1 MKPHWRLV
9 DTGHLTGAENM
20 ALNEIML
27 QGRSQDLLPDTL
39 RFLQFKPH
47 CALVGYFQTVD
58 QEIHLAYCEQHQID
72 INRRIT
78 GGGAIYFDES
88 TIGWEIYA
96 RKDNPLFY
104 GSVEDLHA
112 RLCEG
117 VVRGLGYL
125 GVKARYRPRND
136 IEVEGRKIS
145 GTGGTELGDAFMFQ
159 GTLLV
164 DFDADRML
172 RILKIPVEKL
182 RGKEIAS
189 VRNRVVCLRELL
201 GTVPDHQV
209 LKEALARGLAET
221 LGIRLTKAGL
231 TDWEQGTLSRRLP
244 YFSSPAWIH
253 RIRKP
258 GVCRKTVSSL
268 YKTGGGLIRCSLVMD
283 LPGNRIKSALIT
295 GDFFAYPG
303 RIIMDLENALKD
315 SRAEPETLSG
325 IVEECFR
332 KGQAQTPGLTAQ
344 DFSRA
349 IMMAVEKAYEER
361 NL

>member
-1 MKPHWRLV
+1 MKPQWRLV
-9 DTGHLTGAENM
+9 DTEHLTGAENM

-27 QGRSQDLLPDTL
+27 SGRSQDLVPDTL

-47 CALVGYFQTVD
+47 CVLVGYFQTVE
-58 QEIHLAYCEQHQID
+58 QEIHQEYCQQHQID

-104 GSVEDLHA
+104 GSVEDLYA
-112 RLCEG
+112 KLCEG
-117 VVRGLGYL
+117 VVRGLSYL
-125 GVKARYRPRND
+125 GVKAQYRPRND
-136 IEVEGRKIS
+136 IEVDGRKIS
-145 GTGGTELGDAFMFQ
+145 GTGGTEMGDAFMFQ

-172 RILKIPVEKL
+172 RSLNIPIEKL

-189 VRNRVVCLRELL
+189 VRDRVICLREIL
-201 GTVPDHQV
+201 GTVPDNGV
-209 LKEALARGLAET
+209 VKEALARGLAET
-221 LGIRLTKAGL
+221 LKIDLVKSGL
-231 TDWEQGTLSRRLP
+231 NAWEQETLSRQIP

-258 GVCRKTVSSL
+258 PIHRKSVSSL
-268 YKTGGGLIRCSLVMD
+268 YKTGGGLIRVSLVMD

-295 GDFFAYPG
+295 GDFFAYPS

-315 SRAEPETLSG
+315 SRAEPETISET
-325 IVEECFR
+325 VEDFFR
-332 KGQAQTPGLTAQ
+332 EGQAQIPGLTAQ
-344 DFSRA
+344 DFSQA

-361 NL
+361 N